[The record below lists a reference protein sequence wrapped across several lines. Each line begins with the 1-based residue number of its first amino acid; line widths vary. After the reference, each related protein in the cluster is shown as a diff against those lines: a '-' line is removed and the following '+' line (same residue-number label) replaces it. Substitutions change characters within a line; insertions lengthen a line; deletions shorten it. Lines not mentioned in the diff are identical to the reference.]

1 MCNEGWSPHNIVVQT
16 HLDSATAEKNEADKA
31 IAEMKDEIAGTKAQ
45 ASRSSSAIIYQLRS
59 SNSNDF

>member
-1 MCNEGWSPHNIVVQT
+1 VQT